1 MVMTTYQRVSDQ
13 RSTGIKQ
20 QLILSDL
27 PVNSRRSV
35 QTADEKEMQMAV
47 WQINAAKQ
55 CHTEILVY

>member
-1 MVMTTYQRVSDQ
+1 MAMTTYQRVSDQ
-13 RSTGIKQ
+13 RSTGINQ

-47 WQINAAKQ
+47 WQMHYECSQATS
-55 CHTEILVY
+55 H